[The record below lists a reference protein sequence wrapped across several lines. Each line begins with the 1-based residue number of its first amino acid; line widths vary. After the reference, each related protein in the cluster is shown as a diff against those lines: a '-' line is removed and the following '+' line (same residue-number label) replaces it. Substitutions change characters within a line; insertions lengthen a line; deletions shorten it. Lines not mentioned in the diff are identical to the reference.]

1 MNGVLGFIELF
12 RQTSLDADQS
22 EYINMISKSSTSL
35 MNNIETLLELSQLQG
50 GRLEI
55 DSYEFNILPE
65 MEKLAYSFYK
75 IGMDKG
81 IKVVTFIDPKLPQ
94 ELYTDAKKINQIMFS
109 LIQNAV
115 KFTPLSGK
123 VIIEVKLLKGQ
134 KNGDCSIGFGVR
146 DNGKGISLEQIAL
159 INEPFTTGSYAD
171 ERLGVGLALSHGLVE
186 LFGSELRIQ
195 SKEDAGTYVNF
206 VLNFKGAR
214 GQNYK
219 MMPKRKVKVLLL
231 DQKKVEEANFLTIY
245 LRSFALDVVKSKQ
258 LDKNVYEG
266 IDALYIAANQNDSSW
281 MLELSKYS
289 KNTPVVLLLE
299 EE

>member
-35 MNNIETLLELSQLQG
+35 MNNIETLLELSQLQ
-50 GRLEI
+50 
-55 DSYEFNILPE
+55 
-65 MEKLAYSFYK
+65 
-75 IGMDKG
+75 
-81 IKVVTFIDPKLPQ
+81 

-123 VIIEVKLLKGQ
+123 VIIEVKLLKRQ
-134 KNGDCSIGFGVR
+134 KNADCSIGFGVR

-206 VLNFKGAR
+206 VLNFKGTR

-266 IDALYIAANQNDSSW
+266 IDALYC
-281 MLELSKYS
+281 SKS
-289 KNTPVVLLLE
+289 K
-299 EE
+299 

>member
-1 MNGVLGFIELF
+1 
-12 RQTSLDADQS
+12 
-22 EYINMISKSSTSL
+22 MISKSSTSL
-35 MNNIETLLELSQLQG
+35 MNNIETLLELSQL
-50 GRLEI
+50 
-55 DSYEFNILPE
+55 
-65 MEKLAYSFYK
+65 K
-75 IGMDKG
+75 
-81 IKVVTFIDPKLPQ
+81 
-94 ELYTDAKKINQIMFS
+94 ELYTDAKIINQIMFS

-115 KFTPLSGK
+115 KFTPRGGK
-123 VIIEVKLLKGQ
+123 VIIEVKLLKRQ
-134 KNGDCSIGFGVR
+134 KNADCSIGFGVR

-206 VLNFKGAR
+206 VLNFKGTR

-266 IDALYIAANQNDSSW
+266 IDALYC
-281 MLELSKYS
+281 SKS
-289 KNTPVVLLLE
+289 K
-299 EE
+299 